1 MLSSSH
7 PLTFSFDLEDL
18 SRHLFAIE
26 HDCSFSRQD
35 ALIGNN
41 NVFNPE
47 LWNVALAEMDRSSL
61 VTPID
66 LGRAKSA
73 RIRDSI
79 RRNPASV
86 YGPRAAA
93 FGTLEHGLVL
103 SALGAPITGIAPL
116 SYIRSFFE
124 QERLPYHLGW
134 RPVPF
139 ANNIATVLG
148 ISIAS
153 LAGDPNLL
161 ENAARVIFGT
171 PSVSRPWR
179 RGEIID

>member
-18 SRHLFAIE
+18 RRHLFAIE